1 MWRTRDMGSGGW
13 KEKRK
18 IDRQIGGMREER
30 FG

>member
-13 KEKRK
+13 KENRK
-18 IDRQIGGMREER
+18 TERQIGGLREER